1 MEKENGEWRTENRMK
16 NGEWRIENAEW
27 GMDNP

>member
-27 GMDNP
+27 GMENP